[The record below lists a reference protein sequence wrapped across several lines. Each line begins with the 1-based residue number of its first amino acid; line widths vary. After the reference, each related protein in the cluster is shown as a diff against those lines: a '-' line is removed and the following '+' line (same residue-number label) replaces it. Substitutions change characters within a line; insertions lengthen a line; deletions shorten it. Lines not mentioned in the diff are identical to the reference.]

1 MFVSAR
7 RFRRRGSAAV
17 AVATAALLGVL
28 AAPTAQA
35 QSSFPSFGSSGGP
48 VTGITGT
55 QAAPRAALPGWR
67 EIFVDDF
74 TKDAPLGSFAND
86 DCNNP
91 HKVVYTGAE
100 NTRWVTYPECY
111 LDTYLKNPYRADE
124 VVSVHDG
131 VMDYWLHDV
140 DGRRAGANMSPVV
153 TGESQAQTYG
163 RYSMRIKM
171 AQPGVTGY
179 RLASLLWPQSEVW
192 PDEGEINFPEGPLV
206 GPIYGFHHH
215 AVEGADQNSQS
226 LSEVAQTNYDDWRVV
241 TIEWTPSAV
250 RLILDGDVLLEEDY
264 GVPSTPM
271 RWQLQLE
278 SSLYP
283 ALGGGNFLVDWVTV
297 HAWDGAS

>member
-1 MFVSAR
+1 MSLSSR
-7 RFRRRGSAAV
+7 QFRRRGGAAV
-17 AVATAALLGVL
+17 AAATAVLLGVL
-28 AAPTAQA
+28 NAPAAQA
-35 QSSFPSFGSSGGP
+35 QLALPFGSSGGP
-48 VTGITGT
+48 FIGVTGT
-55 QAAPRAALPGWR
+55 QPAPRDALPGWR

-74 TKDAPLGSFAND
+74 TTDAPLGSFANE

-91 HKVVYTGAE
+91 GKVVYTGTE
-100 NTRWVTYPECY
+100 NTKWVTYPECY
-111 LDTYLKNPYRADE
+111 VDTYLKNPYRADE

-153 TGESQAQTYG
+153 TGDSQAQTYG
-163 RYSMRIKM
+163 RYSMRIKV

-206 GPIYGFHHH
+206 GPIYGFQHH
-215 AVEGADQNSQS
+215 AVAGADQNSQS
-226 LSEVAQTNYDDWRVV
+226 LSQVDQSDYADWRVV
-241 TIEWTPSAV
+241 TIEWTPTAV
-250 RLILDGDVLLEEDY
+250 RLILDGKVLLDEDY
-264 GVPSTPM
+264 GIPYTPM

-283 ALGGGNFLVDWVTV
+283 AIGGGNFLVDWVTV
-297 HAWDGAS
+297 HAWDGAQ